1 MKRRES
7 FAVLGLAGIGS
18 ILPELAAA
26 PEAGGLNDEQV
37 AALLRH
43 VAGVEPRPGEAARV
57 REALAGTKATAET
70 DPRVQPALGFDP
82 EVEP

>member
-18 ILPELAAA
+18 ILPELAA
-26 PEAGGLNDEQV
+26 EAGGLNDEQV